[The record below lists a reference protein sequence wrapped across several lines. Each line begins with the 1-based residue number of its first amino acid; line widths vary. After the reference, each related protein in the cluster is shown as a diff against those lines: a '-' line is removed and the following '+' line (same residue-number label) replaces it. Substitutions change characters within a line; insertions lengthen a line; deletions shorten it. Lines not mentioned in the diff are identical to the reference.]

1 MMLVT
6 KRKYTTGVNT
16 LIASFLWC
24 WHVPFQFD
32 SVLSTHKNMNEMKSM
47 RCICQTFA
55 DGGEGTA
62 SPSGA
67 DAAREKRETWGRGFT
82 RKPRAHGKS
91 RNATQTLTS
100 ASRHHTPKVTLIP
113 EFYTLNT
120 SCSFFVPPPSPPL
133 PYRVV
138 FGMVILTQ
146 IAIDRWQYE
155 MNWSQDVLTR
165 AVVHFRTTNAAACL
179 RSRGFRSTL
188 VSSSLAVC
196 AMTAEQLSG

>member
-1 MMLVT
+1 MMSV
-6 KRKYTTGVNT
+6 
-16 LIASFLWC
+16 IASFLWC
-24 WHVPFQFD
+24 WHVLFQFD
-32 SVLSTHKNMNEMKSM
+32 SVLSTHKSMNEMKSM

-55 DGGEGTA
+55 LMWMEVKGQ
-62 SPSGA
+62 
-67 DAAREKRETWGRGFT
+67 RHHRGQT
-82 RKPRAHGKS
+82 PRARKGKPGGVAS
-91 RNATQTLTS
+91 QESHALTGNPEMQHK
-100 ASRHHTPKVTLIP
+100 RWPPLPGITRPKLCWFQSSTHWIFLA
-113 EFYTLNT
+113 L
-120 SCSFFVPPPSPPL
+120 FFLSHPPRPPL

-146 IAIDRWQYE
+146 IAIDRFGCE

-196 AMTAEQLSG
+196 AMTAE